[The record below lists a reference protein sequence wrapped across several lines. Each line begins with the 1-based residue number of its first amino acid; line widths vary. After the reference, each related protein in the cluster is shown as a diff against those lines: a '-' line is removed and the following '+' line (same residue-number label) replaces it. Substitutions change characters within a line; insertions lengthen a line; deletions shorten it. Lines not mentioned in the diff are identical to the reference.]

1 MIRWSRI
8 LLVLVAVGFVIGILL
23 FTAPLDQAAR
33 IQLLFLG
40 CIVLILLL
48 GCLILWYRR
57 ER

>member
-23 FTAPLDQAAR
+23 FAAPLDQAAR
-33 IQLLFLG
+33 MQLLFLG